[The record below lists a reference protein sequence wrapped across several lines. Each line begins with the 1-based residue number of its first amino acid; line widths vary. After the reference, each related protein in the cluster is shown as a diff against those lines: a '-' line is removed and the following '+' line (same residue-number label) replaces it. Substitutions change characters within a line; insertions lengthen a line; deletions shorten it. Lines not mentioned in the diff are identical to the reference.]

1 MVVVVLTMTVVDVL
15 AVSVVDLSVVVSYLA
30 IYFGFYIGGYLCG
43 IYLLVYTRGREFI
56 WFCSC
61 QIFGSSIQIFHSGE
75 GRVVMEMEQCDKIC
89 NCQLL
94 LRRLASHE
102 LLAILQNTSPM
113 SFEYA
118 YFCFCL

>member
-1 MVVVVLTMTVVDVL
+1 MTVVDVL

-61 QIFGSSIQIFHSGE
+61 QIFGFSIQILRSGE
-75 GRVVMEMEQCDKIC
+75 GGVVMEMEQCDKIC